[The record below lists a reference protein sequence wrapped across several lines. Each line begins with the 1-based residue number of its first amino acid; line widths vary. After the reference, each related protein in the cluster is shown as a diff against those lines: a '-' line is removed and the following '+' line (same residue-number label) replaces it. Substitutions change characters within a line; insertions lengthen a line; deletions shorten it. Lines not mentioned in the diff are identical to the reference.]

1 MTSSNKKTF
10 SFLYQFISLSAF
22 VLIFMLLLLFIIF
35 NTHANVEKNTQIADA
50 LKRLE
55 YLDLRIDNVFK
66 NYFDFMN
73 YDESVRDSR
82 EFAQE
87 LQFLTNQGLDT
98 SKIVEIFKAKQ
109 NQLDKFKRANSI
121 AFNSKTFLYALHQE
135 IAQLAENNSSYA
147 SIVKL
152 TNSILAKLATDNIL
166 ESENLKE
173 LNAAI
178 AKLETFSS
186 LNDQNVTLFIKHY
199 KMMLAQAA
207 LMQKNSEIY
216 KDQTLQK
223 ELILANKVVQ
233 AQIAKES
240 QDRLYI
246 AYGVFGA
253 TLLVLLFFIFLT
265 LKKVIIPIS
274 LLEKL
279 TKNLASKEANLKSRL
294 VIDAKSELSKSA
306 NYINSFI
313 AVVENSILEATENAK
328 ASLNNSQQ
336 LKENATILQ
345 KNSDIQDEQISTL
358 RKIGLA
364 LDEHISAN
372 GVLAQNTIEDMNK
385 MQKVMLK
392 AEETL
397 KELAKLIEQGNEQ
410 ENIIMDNMGNLSSSA
425 DNITS
430 ITESIKDIADQT
442 NLLSLN
448 AAIEAAR
455 AGEHGRGFAVV
466 ADEVRKLAEKTTKS
480 LAEINATVSL
490 IAQQIRDNIEGM
502 KIVHD
507 SMSETNEV
515 ANELQNEVV
524 DTMERLRIGIKST
537 QNMAE
542 KNIEAKEKMALL
554 DEKLNV
560 VSDIS
565 NHIKV
570 LSNEVNA
577 ISVSVLEGSS
587 KLSDKLSSFQ

>member
-98 SKIVEIFKAKQ
+98 SKIAEIFKAKQ

-135 IAQLAENNSSYA
+135 IAQLAENNSSYT

-565 NHIKV
+565 NHIKA

>member
-1 MTSSNKKTF
+1 
-10 SFLYQFISLSAF
+10 
-22 VLIFMLLLLFIIF
+22 MLLLLFIIF
-35 NTHANVEKNTQIADA
+35 NTHANVEKNTQITDA

-98 SKIVEIFKAKQ
+98 SKIAEIFKAKQ

-135 IAQLAENNSSYA
+135 IAQLAENNSSYT

-565 NHIKV
+565 NHIKA

>member
-1 MTSSNKKTF
+1 
-10 SFLYQFISLSAF
+10 
-22 VLIFMLLLLFIIF
+22 MLLLLFIIF

-98 SKIVEIFKAKQ
+98 SKIAEIFKAKQ

>member
-1 MTSSNKKTF
+1 M
-10 SFLYQFISLSAF
+10 
-22 VLIFMLLLLFIIF
+22 
-35 NTHANVEKNTQIADA
+35 
-50 LKRLE
+50 
-55 YLDLRIDNVFK
+55 
-66 NYFDFMN
+66 
-73 YDESVRDSR
+73 
-82 EFAQE
+82 
-87 LQFLTNQGLDT
+87 
-98 SKIVEIFKAKQ
+98 
-109 NQLDKFKRANSI
+109 
-121 AFNSKTFLYALHQE
+121 
-135 IAQLAENNSSYA
+135 
-147 SIVKL
+147 
-152 TNSILAKLATDNIL
+152 
-166 ESENLKE
+166 
-173 LNAAI
+173 
-178 AKLETFSS
+178 
-186 LNDQNVTLFIKHY
+186 
-199 KMMLAQAA
+199 
-207 LMQKNSEIY
+207 
-216 KDQTLQK
+216 
-223 ELILANKVVQ
+223 
-233 AQIAKES
+233 
-240 QDRLYI
+240 
-246 AYGVFGA
+246 
-253 TLLVLLFFIFLT
+253 
-265 LKKVIIPIS
+265 
-274 LLEKL
+274 
-279 TKNLASKEANLKSRL
+279 
-294 VIDAKSELSKSA
+294 
-306 NYINSFI
+306 
-313 AVVENSILEATENAK
+313 
-328 ASLNNSQQ
+328 
-336 LKENATILQ
+336 
-345 KNSDIQDEQISTL
+345 

-425 DNITS
+425 DSITS

-502 KIVHD
+502 KMVHD

>member
-98 SKIVEIFKAKQ
+98 SKIAEIFKAKQ

-121 AFNSKTFLYALHQE
+121 AFNSKTFLYVLHQE
-135 IAQLAENNSSYA
+135 IAQLAENNSSYT

-178 AKLETFSS
+178 AKLEAFSS
-186 LNDQNVTLFIKHY
+186 LNDQNVMLFIKHY

-328 ASLNNSQQ
+328 ASLNNSRQ

-425 DNITS
+425 DSITS

-502 KIVHD
+502 KMVHD

>member
-1 MTSSNKKTF
+1 
-10 SFLYQFISLSAF
+10 
-22 VLIFMLLLLFIIF
+22 
-35 NTHANVEKNTQIADA
+35 
-50 LKRLE
+50 
-55 YLDLRIDNVFK
+55 
-66 NYFDFMN
+66 
-73 YDESVRDSR
+73 
-82 EFAQE
+82 
-87 LQFLTNQGLDT
+87 
-98 SKIVEIFKAKQ
+98 
-109 NQLDKFKRANSI
+109 
-121 AFNSKTFLYALHQE
+121 
-135 IAQLAENNSSYA
+135 
-147 SIVKL
+147 
-152 TNSILAKLATDNIL
+152 
-166 ESENLKE
+166 
-173 LNAAI
+173 
-178 AKLETFSS
+178 
-186 LNDQNVTLFIKHY
+186 
-199 KMMLAQAA
+199 
-207 LMQKNSEIY
+207 
-216 KDQTLQK
+216 
-223 ELILANKVVQ
+223 
-233 AQIAKES
+233 
-240 QDRLYI
+240 
-246 AYGVFGA
+246 
-253 TLLVLLFFIFLT
+253 
-265 LKKVIIPIS
+265 
-274 LLEKL
+274 
-279 TKNLASKEANLKSRL
+279 
-294 VIDAKSELSKSA
+294 
-306 NYINSFI
+306 
-313 AVVENSILEATENAK
+313 
-328 ASLNNSQQ
+328 
-336 LKENATILQ
+336 
-345 KNSDIQDEQISTL
+345 
-358 RKIGLA
+358 
-364 LDEHISAN
+364 
-372 GVLAQNTIEDMNK
+372 
-385 MQKVMLK
+385 MLK

-565 NHIKV
+565 NHIKA

>member
-98 SKIVEIFKAKQ
+98 SKIAEIFKAKQ

-121 AFNSKTFLYALHQE
+121 AFNSKTFLYVLHQE
-135 IAQLAENNSSYA
+135 IAQLAENNSSYT

-178 AKLETFSS
+178 AKLEAFSS
-186 LNDQNVTLFIKHY
+186 LNDQNVMLFIKHY

-425 DNITS
+425 DSITS

-565 NHIKV
+565 NHIKA

>member
-1 MTSSNKKTF
+1 
-10 SFLYQFISLSAF
+10 
-22 VLIFMLLLLFIIF
+22 MLLLLFIIF

-98 SKIVEIFKAKQ
+98 SKIAEIFKAKQ

-121 AFNSKTFLYALHQE
+121 AFNSKTFLYVLHQE
-135 IAQLAENNSSYA
+135 IAQLAENNSSYT

-178 AKLETFSS
+178 AKLEAFSS

-328 ASLNNSQQ
+328 ASLNNSRQ

-425 DNITS
+425 DSITS

-502 KIVHD
+502 KMVHD

>member
-82 EFAQE
+82 EFEQE

-98 SKIVEIFKAKQ
+98 SKIAEIFKAKQ

-121 AFNSKTFLYALHQE
+121 AFNSKTFLYVLHQE

-178 AKLETFSS
+178 AKLEAFSS
-186 LNDQNVTLFIKHY
+186 LNDQNVMLFIKHY

-425 DNITS
+425 DSITS

-502 KIVHD
+502 KMVHD

>member
-98 SKIVEIFKAKQ
+98 SKIAEIFKAKQ

-121 AFNSKTFLYALHQE
+121 AFNSKTFLYVLHQE
-135 IAQLAENNSSYA
+135 IAQLAENNSSYT
-147 SIVKL
+147 SIVQL

-178 AKLETFSS
+178 AKLEAFSS
-186 LNDQNVTLFIKHY
+186 LNDQNVMLFIKHY
-199 KMMLAQAA
+199 KMMLTQAA

-425 DNITS
+425 DSITS

>member
-35 NTHANVEKNTQIADA
+35 NTHSNVEKNTQIADA

-98 SKIVEIFKAKQ
+98 SKIAEIFKAKQ

-121 AFNSKTFLYALHQE
+121 AFNSKTFLYVLHQE

-178 AKLETFSS
+178 AKLEAFSS
-186 LNDQNVTLFIKHY
+186 LNDQNVMLFIKHY

-425 DNITS
+425 DSITS

-502 KIVHD
+502 KMVHD

>member
-1 MTSSNKKTF
+1 
-10 SFLYQFISLSAF
+10 
-22 VLIFMLLLLFIIF
+22 MLLLLFIIF
-35 NTHANVEKNTQIADA
+35 NTHVNVEKNTQIADA

-98 SKIVEIFKAKQ
+98 SKIAEIFKAKQ

-121 AFNSKTFLYALHQE
+121 AFNSKTFLYVLHQE
-135 IAQLAENNSSYA
+135 IAQLAENNSSYT
-147 SIVKL
+147 SIVQL

-178 AKLETFSS
+178 AKLEAFSS
-186 LNDQNVTLFIKHY
+186 LNDQNVMLFIKHY

-425 DNITS
+425 DSITS

>member
-98 SKIVEIFKAKQ
+98 SKIAEIFKAKQ

-121 AFNSKTFLYALHQE
+121 AFNSKTFLYVLHQE
-135 IAQLAENNSSYA
+135 IAQLAENNSSYT
-147 SIVKL
+147 SIVQL

-178 AKLETFSS
+178 AKLEAFSS
-186 LNDQNVTLFIKHY
+186 LNDQNVMLFIKHY

-425 DNITS
+425 DSITS

>member
-98 SKIVEIFKAKQ
+98 SKIAEIFKAKQ

-121 AFNSKTFLYALHQE
+121 AFHSKTFLYVLHQE
-135 IAQLAENNSSYA
+135 IAQLAENNSSYT
-147 SIVKL
+147 SIVQL

-178 AKLETFSS
+178 AKLEAFSS
-186 LNDQNVTLFIKHY
+186 LNDQNVMLFIKHY

-425 DNITS
+425 DSITS

>member
-22 VLIFMLLLLFIIF
+22 ILIFMLLLLFIIF

-98 SKIVEIFKAKQ
+98 SKIAEIFKAKQ

-178 AKLETFSS
+178 AKLEAFSS
-186 LNDQNVTLFIKHY
+186 LNDQNVMLFIKYY

-502 KIVHD
+502 KMVHD

>member
-1 MTSSNKKTF
+1 
-10 SFLYQFISLSAF
+10 
-22 VLIFMLLLLFIIF
+22 MLLLLFIIF

-98 SKIVEIFKAKQ
+98 SKIAEIFKAKQ

-306 NYINSFI
+306 TYINSFI
-313 AVVENSILEATENAK
+313 AVVDNSILEATENAK

-502 KIVHD
+502 KMVHD

>member
-1 MTSSNKKTF
+1 
-10 SFLYQFISLSAF
+10 
-22 VLIFMLLLLFIIF
+22 MLLLLFIIF

-73 YDESVRDSR
+73 YDESVRDSK

-98 SKIVEIFKAKQ
+98 SKIAEIFKAKQ

-121 AFNSKTFLYALHQE
+121 AFNSKTFLYVLHQE

-178 AKLETFSS
+178 AKLEAFSS
-186 LNDQNVTLFIKHY
+186 LNDQNVMLFIKHY

-425 DNITS
+425 DSITS

-502 KIVHD
+502 KMVHD

>member
-1 MTSSNKKTF
+1 
-10 SFLYQFISLSAF
+10 
-22 VLIFMLLLLFIIF
+22 MLLLLFIIF

-98 SKIVEIFKAKQ
+98 SKIAEIFKAKQ

-121 AFNSKTFLYALHQE
+121 AFNSKTFLYVLHQE
-135 IAQLAENNSSYA
+135 IAQLAENNSSYT

-178 AKLETFSS
+178 AKLEAFSS
-186 LNDQNVTLFIKHY
+186 LNDQNVMLFIKHY

-216 KDQTLQK
+216 KEQTLQK

-253 TLLVLLFFIFLT
+253 TLFVLLFFIFLT

-425 DNITS
+425 DSITS

-502 KIVHD
+502 KMVHD

>member
-1 MTSSNKKTF
+1 
-10 SFLYQFISLSAF
+10 
-22 VLIFMLLLLFIIF
+22 MLLLLFIIF

-98 SKIVEIFKAKQ
+98 SKIAEIFKAKQ

-121 AFNSKTFLYALHQE
+121 AFNSKTFLYVLHQE
-135 IAQLAENNSSYA
+135 IAQLAENNSSYT
-147 SIVKL
+147 SIVQL

-178 AKLETFSS
+178 AKLEAFSS
-186 LNDQNVTLFIKHY
+186 LNDQNVMLFIKHY

-336 LKENATILQ
+336 LKENATIPQ

-425 DNITS
+425 DSITS

-502 KIVHD
+502 KMVHD

>member
-98 SKIVEIFKAKQ
+98 SKIAEIFKAKQ

-121 AFNSKTFLYALHQE
+121 AFNSKTFLYVLHQE
-135 IAQLAENNSSYA
+135 IAQLAENNSSYT

-178 AKLETFSS
+178 AKLEAFSS
-186 LNDQNVTLFIKHY
+186 LNDQNVMLFIKHY

-216 KDQTLQK
+216 KEQTLQK

-253 TLLVLLFFIFLT
+253 TLFVLLFFIFLT

>member
-73 YDESVRDSR
+73 YDESVRDSK

-98 SKIVEIFKAKQ
+98 SKIAEIFKAKQ

-135 IAQLAENNSSYA
+135 IAQLAENNSSYT

-166 ESENLKE
+166 ESENLKD

>member
-98 SKIVEIFKAKQ
+98 SKIAEIFKAKQ

-121 AFNSKTFLYALHQE
+121 AFNSKTFLYVLHQE

-178 AKLETFSS
+178 AKLEAFSS
-186 LNDQNVTLFIKHY
+186 LNDQNVMLFIKHY

-397 KELAKLIEQGNEQ
+397 KELAKLIEQVNEQ
-410 ENIIMDNMGNLSSSA
+410 ENIILDNLGNLSSSA

>member
-1 MTSSNKKTF
+1 
-10 SFLYQFISLSAF
+10 
-22 VLIFMLLLLFIIF
+22 MLLLLFIIF

-98 SKIVEIFKAKQ
+98 SKIAEIFKAKQ

-121 AFNSKTFLYALHQE
+121 AFNSKTFLYVLHQE

-166 ESENLKE
+166 ESENLKG

-178 AKLETFSS
+178 AKLEAFSS
-186 LNDQNVTLFIKHY
+186 LNDQNVMLFIKHY
-199 KMMLAQAA
+199 KMMLAQAT

>member
-73 YDESVRDSR
+73 YDESVRDSK

-98 SKIVEIFKAKQ
+98 SKIAEIFKAKQ

-121 AFNSKTFLYALHQE
+121 AFNSKTFLYVLHQE
-135 IAQLAENNSSYA
+135 IAQLAENNSSYT

-173 LNAAI
+173 LNATI
-178 AKLETFSS
+178 AKLEAFSS
-186 LNDQNVTLFIKHY
+186 LNDQNVMLFIKHY

-233 AQIAKES
+233 AQITKES

-425 DNITS
+425 DSITS

-502 KIVHD
+502 KMVHD

>member
-87 LQFLTNQGLDT
+87 LQILTNQGLDT
-98 SKIVEIFKAKQ
+98 SKIAEIFKAKK

-121 AFNSKTFLYALHQE
+121 AFNSKTFLYVLHQE
-135 IAQLAENNSSYA
+135 IAQLAENNSSYT

-178 AKLETFSS
+178 AKLEAFSS
-186 LNDQNVTLFIKHY
+186 LNDQNVMLFIKHY

-253 TLLVLLFFIFLT
+253 TLFVLLFFIFLT

-524 DTMERLRIGIKST
+524 DTMERLRIGNKST

-577 ISVSVLEGSS
+577 ISVSVIEGSS

>member
-1 MTSSNKKTF
+1 
-10 SFLYQFISLSAF
+10 
-22 VLIFMLLLLFIIF
+22 MLLLLFIIF

-98 SKIVEIFKAKQ
+98 SKIAEIFKAKQ

-121 AFNSKTFLYALHQE
+121 AFNSKTFLYVLHQE
-135 IAQLAENNSSYA
+135 IAQLAENNSSYT

-178 AKLETFSS
+178 AKLEAFSS
-186 LNDQNVTLFIKHY
+186 LNDQNVMLFIKHY

-425 DNITS
+425 DSITS

-502 KIVHD
+502 KMVHD

-565 NHIKV
+565 NHIKA

>member
-1 MTSSNKKTF
+1 
-10 SFLYQFISLSAF
+10 
-22 VLIFMLLLLFIIF
+22 MLLLLFIIF

-98 SKIVEIFKAKQ
+98 SKIAEIFKAKQ

-135 IAQLAENNSSYA
+135 IAQLAENNSSYT

-186 LNDQNVTLFIKHY
+186 LNDQNVMLFIKHY

-565 NHIKV
+565 NHIKA

>member
-98 SKIVEIFKAKQ
+98 SKIAEIFKAKQ

-121 AFNSKTFLYALHQE
+121 AFNSKTFLYVLHQE

-178 AKLETFSS
+178 AKLEAFSS

-425 DNITS
+425 DSITS

-502 KIVHD
+502 KMVHD

>member
-98 SKIVEIFKAKQ
+98 SKIAEIFKAKQ

-121 AFNSKTFLYALHQE
+121 AFNSKTFLYVLHQE

-178 AKLETFSS
+178 AKLEAFSS
-186 LNDQNVTLFIKHY
+186 LNDQNVMLFIKHY

-425 DNITS
+425 DSITS
-430 ITESIKDIADQT
+430 ITESIRDIADQT

-502 KIVHD
+502 KMVHD

>member
-1 MTSSNKKTF
+1 
-10 SFLYQFISLSAF
+10 
-22 VLIFMLLLLFIIF
+22 MLLLLFIIF

-73 YDESVRDSR
+73 YDESVRDSK

-98 SKIVEIFKAKQ
+98 SKIAEIFKAKQ

-121 AFNSKTFLYALHQE
+121 AFNSKTFLYVLHQE
-135 IAQLAENNSSYA
+135 IAQLAENNSSYT

-186 LNDQNVTLFIKHY
+186 LNDQNVMLFIKHY

-425 DNITS
+425 DSITS

-542 KNIEAKEKMALL
+542 KNIEAKEKIALL

>member
-1 MTSSNKKTF
+1 
-10 SFLYQFISLSAF
+10 
-22 VLIFMLLLLFIIF
+22 MLLLLFIIF

-73 YDESVRDSR
+73 YDESVRDSK

-98 SKIVEIFKAKQ
+98 SKIAEIFKAKQ

-135 IAQLAENNSSYA
+135 IAQLAENNSSYT

-313 AVVENSILEATENAK
+313 AVVENSILEATENAR

-565 NHIKV
+565 NHIKA

>member
-98 SKIVEIFKAKQ
+98 SKIAEIFKAKQ

-121 AFNSKTFLYALHQE
+121 AFNSKTFLYVLHQE

-178 AKLETFSS
+178 AKLEAFSS
-186 LNDQNVTLFIKHY
+186 LNDQNVMLFIKHY

-565 NHIKV
+565 NHIKA

>member
-1 MTSSNKKTF
+1 
-10 SFLYQFISLSAF
+10 
-22 VLIFMLLLLFIIF
+22 MLLLLFIIF

-98 SKIVEIFKAKQ
+98 SKIAEIFKAKQ

-121 AFNSKTFLYALHQE
+121 AFNSKTFLYVLHQE

-166 ESENLKE
+166 ESENLKG

-178 AKLETFSS
+178 AKLEAFSS
-186 LNDQNVTLFIKHY
+186 LNDQNVMLFIKHY
-199 KMMLAQAA
+199 KMMLAQAT

-577 ISVSVLEGSS
+577 ISVSVLEGAPANSLIS
-587 KLSDKLSSFQ
+587 

>member
-1 MTSSNKKTF
+1 
-10 SFLYQFISLSAF
+10 
-22 VLIFMLLLLFIIF
+22 MLLLLFIIF

-98 SKIVEIFKAKQ
+98 SKIAEIFKAKQ

-121 AFNSKTFLYALHQE
+121 AFNSKTFLYVLHQE

-178 AKLETFSS
+178 AKLEAFSS
-186 LNDQNVTLFIKHY
+186 LNDQNVMLFIKHY

-565 NHIKV
+565 NHIKA

>member
-1 MTSSNKKTF
+1 
-10 SFLYQFISLSAF
+10 
-22 VLIFMLLLLFIIF
+22 MLLLLFIIF

-98 SKIVEIFKAKQ
+98 SKIAEIFKAKQ

-121 AFNSKTFLYALHQE
+121 AFNSKTFLYVLHQE

-178 AKLETFSS
+178 AKLEAFSS
-186 LNDQNVTLFIKHY
+186 LNDQNVMLFIKHY

-425 DNITS
+425 DSITS

>member
-1 MTSSNKKTF
+1 
-10 SFLYQFISLSAF
+10 
-22 VLIFMLLLLFIIF
+22 MLLLLFIIF

-98 SKIVEIFKAKQ
+98 SKIAEIFKAKQ

-565 NHIKV
+565 NHIKA

>member
-1 MTSSNKKTF
+1 
-10 SFLYQFISLSAF
+10 
-22 VLIFMLLLLFIIF
+22 MLLLLFIIF

-98 SKIVEIFKAKQ
+98 SKIAEIFKAKQ

-121 AFNSKTFLYALHQE
+121 AFNSKTFLYVLHQE

-178 AKLETFSS
+178 AKLEAFSS
-186 LNDQNVTLFIKHY
+186 LNDQNVMLFIKHY

-448 AAIEAAR
+448 ATIEAAR

>member
-1 MTSSNKKTF
+1 
-10 SFLYQFISLSAF
+10 
-22 VLIFMLLLLFIIF
+22 MLLLLFIIF

-98 SKIVEIFKAKQ
+98 SKIAEIFKAKQ

-121 AFNSKTFLYALHQE
+121 AFNSKTFLYVLHQE

-178 AKLETFSS
+178 AKLEAFSS
-186 LNDQNVTLFIKHY
+186 LNDQNVMLFIKHY

>member
-22 VLIFMLLLLFIIF
+22 ILIFMLLLLFIIF

-98 SKIVEIFKAKQ
+98 SKIAEIFKAKQ

-565 NHIKV
+565 NHIKA